1 MRAINIRSQFGYTL
15 IELSIGLT
23 VVALVIAGVL
33 GGVSSINDS
42 VNFNRS
48 VQQLSDVIGKINKVT
63 KLDSDTSGVTMFNYT
78 RPNYNLFEDFR
89 NLGGG
94 NAASSAAPGIAT
106 ASGHNVFVT
115 NNTTGWTGT
124 NGPKNWKLF
133 IQASGSA
140 CGDYASM
147 LQDYAES
154 IEIRNYY
161 GSSSLEYAVKAKGE
175 SFNSST
181 VRNAC
186 SSPSTQFLVL
196 QFNTY

>member
-1 MRAINIRSQFGYTL
+1 MNTKNIRSQFGYTL
-15 IELSIGLT
+15 VELSIGLT
-23 VVALVIAGVL
+23 VVALVLAGIL
-33 GGVSSINDS
+33 SGVSSINDS

-48 VQQLSDVIGKINKVT
+48 VQQLSDVIGKINKAAKRDT
-63 KLDSDTSGVTMFNYT
+63 DTSGVTMFNYT

-89 NLGGG
+89 NLGGE
-94 NAASSAAPGIAT
+94 NVASGAAPGIAT

-115 NNTTGWTGT
+115 NNQTWWTGT

-133 IQASGSA
+133 IETSGSA

-154 IEIRNYY
+154 IEIRNFY
-161 GSSSLEYAVKAKGE
+161 GSSPLEYTVKARGAT
-175 SFNSST
+175 FNSST
-181 VRNAC
+181 VRSAC
-186 SSPSTQFLVL
+186 NSPSTQYLIL